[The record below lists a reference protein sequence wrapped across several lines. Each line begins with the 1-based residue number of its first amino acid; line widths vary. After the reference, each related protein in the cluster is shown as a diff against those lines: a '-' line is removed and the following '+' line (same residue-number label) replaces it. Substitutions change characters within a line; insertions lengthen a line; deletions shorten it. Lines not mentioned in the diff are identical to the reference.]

1 MGRGKELPMISDII
15 EAERQIAVILLQ
27 KDPITKEELYKLVKH
42 PQKVIDQAI
51 SELTISGLIRR
62 QK

>member
-1 MGRGKELPMISDII
+1 MISDII